1 MSTTTIPTQPV
12 ADPEGSLGPQ
22 VGAGSGAITGSV
34 TGSGTSTGTASDAG
48 SRSDMIFSGVAG
60 QQRPLSVLHGV
71 EVNVSVE
78 IGRTKATVKDLL
90 ALQVGSVIELD
101 RPAGSPVDLLANN
114 TLIAKGEIV
123 VIDDEFALRITQ
135 ILDPAGIE
143 GS

>member
-1 MSTTTIPTQPV
+1 MSTTTIPTQP
-12 ADPEGSLGPQ
+12 AAEQERGPSAHPDSSATSHLGET
-22 VGAGSGAITGSV
+22 GNTIFASNAGP
-34 TGSGTSTGTASDAG
+34 
-48 SRSDMIFSGVAG
+48 
-60 QQRPLSVLHGV
+60 QRPLSVLHGV

-78 IGRTKATVKDLL
+78 IGRTKSTVKDLL

-135 ILDPAGIE
+135 ILDPSGID